1 MYYSPIAGSFQSPV
15 DAYYEV
21 DLSFLGCYEVRRKY
35 ERYGSIA
42 FFDKDRSL
50 IAMYCTSKKQ
60 LVRPN
65 DIDWMHVKAH
75 FRSTMVATCT
85 LREHLCHN
93 HFIISNSFMLSTR
106 QNLSPHH
113 PIRRLLKPHFYNTAD
128 VNWNAQHML
137 IPTHGI
143 AFKLFAFNEDAW
155 RRAFIDCL
163 RCYRYETFPTFIEA
177 KGLSSDELAT
187 LPLATDGLDLWN
199 VIKTYVT
206 RYLSIFYRKGDTDHD
221 DRSDGGDE
229 DHGDSY
235 DHDSGAVSNDAE
247 LVAYW
252 QYFNNLQP
260 GIDTA
265 LPAAMTWN
273 NVVDHLTHCIFHVT
287 GGHELFGA
295 IVEYLDD
302 PSLMPAKLSPE
313 SDVADV
319 QTYFLQMSLI
329 SLTGKKQ
336 PPLMSDWSHLHS
348 KDVHGDKH
356 EAVLQTLA
364 LFKRD
369 LQELNEVIIQRNAV
383 RSQTPLMNAFCSF
396 LPTRLECSV
405 SV

>member
-1 MYYSPIAGSFQSPV
+1 
-15 DAYYEV
+15 
-21 DLSFLGCYEVRRKY
+21 
-35 ERYGSIA
+35 
-42 FFDKDRSL
+42 
-50 IAMYCTSKKQ
+50 
-60 LVRPN
+60 
-65 DIDWMHVKAH
+65 
-75 FRSTMVATCT
+75 
-85 LREHLCHN
+85 
-93 HFIISNSFMLSTR
+93 
-106 QNLSPHH
+106 
-113 PIRRLLKPHFYNTAD
+113 
-128 VNWNAQHML
+128 ML

-143 AFKLFAFNEDAW
+143 AFKLFAFDESAW

-163 RCYRYETFPTFIEA
+163 RGYRYETFPAFIQA
-177 KGLSSDELAT
+177 KGLSSDELAI

-206 RYLSIFYRKGDTDHD
+206 RYLSIFYRKGDDHD
-221 DRSDGGDE
+221 H
-229 DHGDSY
+229 HGDSG
-235 DHDSGAVSNDAE
+235 DVSNDAE

-252 QYFNNLQP
+252 QYFSNLQP
-260 GIDTA
+260 GINTA
-265 LPAAMTWN
+265 LPAAMTWSH
-273 NVVDHLTHCIFHVT
+273 VVDHLTHCIFHVT

-295 IVEYLDD
+295 IIEYLDD

-313 SDVADV
+313 SNVADV

-348 KDVHGDKH
+348 ESIHGDKH

-383 RSQTPLMNAFCSF
+383 RSQTPRMNAFCSF